1 MPTLKVEIPTV
12 TEGETGTVKLTLSQA
27 PSQSIEIT
35 SADAAL
41 VCGNPIACPQGTASA
56 SSSDYSFSTAVITFA
71 IGETEKTVSFTATED
86 STSESTEVFLFTVT
100 GLSASEATIDPS
112 TPADGQGFGQPFW
125 IVRIQD
131 NDNPANPNVT
141 IAPGTSPVTEGTAAT
156 FTVTAT
162 PAPTAATTVS
172 VAVTEETSGGQDF
185 VALSNETTH
194 TVSIPASGSPG
205 AGTGT
210 LTIPTAGDATQE
222 PHGAVTATV
231 SSGTGYTVGN
241 PSSATVTVLDD
252 DGTPLPPE
260 ISVSLPSAEGVSPVD
275 GKKPRGESVGS
286 AVFNLSANQVL
297 TSTLTVCVRVTE
309 SGGDRVTSG
318 NEGIKT
324 VSLTSSGN
332 TNGTGTHTLTW
343 TNTAADDPDSS
354 VTVEVLAPNTASC
367 SAGSYTVSSGD
378 GSDTILIQDDEDTTV
393 SLTSTDMT
401 MTEGDATDTATL
413 TVSLSR
419 RLYGGETIGVPIALA
434 TTTGARLPGS
444 TDSGNVANHDFT
456 VSAAAASMHSGVTLA
471 NALTANPRVVFTGHD
486 TNTVQTATVTLTPV
500 ANRDDP
506 DATHETITATFTSL
520 GQVDTTVNGGVTAH
534 SSDNAATLSLEDD
547 EAVPPA
553 TTCPAQ
559 NGIFSETRLRI
570 LETGETTYCVRL
582 TRPPSGGDTTVT
594 IGTTGSYTGAAT
606 ASPTTLTFTASN
618 YQTPQQVTVTG
629 VDQTSLHLNR
639 TLSLTHT
646 ANGGNYTNWS
656 LGTVRVEVDDAP
668 ELEAW
673 DTAVWQYT
681 VLDEG
686 DLDNPDPSKRRAR
699 TIRVD
704 SDPVQR
710 PSTVKATRGFRF
722 FRQDFAPG
730 PSGLWY
736 RLRLSNRPEPGG
748 TVTVTAMSSDFTRFG
763 LALTSYGTPRQS
775 LTVTFTESGELDRR
789 IWVFNRQALPAP
801 SKGCADITHT
811 ASGGGLRPGRIGTI
825 RAHTVSNNGSSCPR
839 ITGTPA
845 AGDSRSAPALAAPTP
860 TEAVANLQ
868 VTAVDDTSAS
878 VTWDAVEHATSY
890 DVSWSAESGDA
901 LNASAGDLPGVTGT
915 TATIQHDAPA
925 AMTLTVTVTPE
936 YVDKNGD
943 TQQLASL
950 AGTATLAVGPGSDA
964 LSASAQSTDSQTAAC
979 VSDALLADARKA
991 ATETWRTSPGH
1002 VERWSRVLAAFG
1014 ESNAWSS
1021 NPMTVAEAQAQA
1033 DRGLQRWAPVAPALE
1048 CLEKEPAEAEAQAD
1062 AQQAVPAITVT
1073 AGAGVTEGAAAGFTL
1088 KADPVPAEE
1097 LAVTVAIAETGA
1109 IADAS
1114 AIGERI
1120 VTIPAGQAEAAFTV
1134 ATLADE
1140 TDEPA
1145 GAVTATV
1152 SDGAGY
1158 TVDDQGKSASVAVAD
1173 DDATALV
1180 LTAPAGDLPEASGS
1194 KTLTLT
1200 LGRALVEGESLAVP
1214 LAFAGTATL
1223 GTDYTLAAPETAA
1236 AGVTYANLAGTDP
1249 KRPPT
1254 VTFAGAA
1261 GRKSATVATLVL
1273 ATVAD
1278 SVAEGERETVTVKPG
1293 TPVATGLGGGAAASG
1308 AAGFAI
1314 LEPPPEIAIAAKT
1327 GTVTEGADASF
1338 TLTASRA
1345 PGADL
1350 TVRLTVSEAD
1360 GSDFVAAEHEGT
1372 ATATIAKGETETAFT
1387 VPTVNDTADEPDGA
1401 VTAALAG
1408 DGGKGLLY
1416 TVAAAPDNAA
1426 SVKVTDDDAAATA
1439 PTFSVGDETANEDVG
1454 MMYFTV
1460 RLDRAV
1466 KQAVKVTVTAREAS
1480 PVSARHG
1487 EDWQWWWPD
1496 GIALTF
1502 HPGQT
1507 EKKMPV
1513 YVYNDNH
1520 DEDPETFEVALSN
1533 PTGGTAIGDGV
1544 AVGTIVNDDP
1554 MPAAWLARFGRT
1566 AAEQALDGIAGR
1578 IAAPRTAGVRGAIAG
1593 QALNLDPGST
1603 GSQSG
1608 GGSDGPGGST
1618 NGNAVS
1624 GAPSGN
1630 DLLAPSGVA
1639 RAFGAGNG
1647 HFGTG
1652 GTGHDAHGFGFGS
1665 SEPQAYSLTA
1675 REALLG
1681 SSFTATG
1688 EKDGTGGSLA
1698 FWGRAA
1704 QSSFDGREGTF
1715 SLDGE
1720 ATAAMLG
1727 ADYARGNWLLGM
1739 ALMQSSGEGGY
1750 RDTDPGGNVC
1760 ADLDMDGAVPP
1771 PDLCNGAVQDG
1782 DGEVEA
1788 SLTAAVPYAAI
1799 QASER
1804 LKLWGALGYGT
1815 GEVTLRPDLGGRS
1828 LTADISWTMAAAG
1841 LRGDVIAPP
1850 AEGSGPALA
1859 VTSDALW
1866 ARTSSDK
1873 THELAASDS
1882 DVTRLRL
1889 GLEGGYRIATEGGGH
1904 VTPKLEIG
1912 MRHDGGDAE
1921 TGFGLELG
1929 GGLAWVDPGLGLSLD
1944 VSGRTLIAHGNDDLE
1959 DRGFAASFAFDPDPA
1974 TKRGPSLT
1982 LTQDWGGQAKGGL
1995 DALFTPQTLDRRGG
2009 GGEATA
2015 RWRAEAA
2022 YGFPAFSGRFTGSPH
2037 VGLGLATG
2045 ARDYSV
2051 GWRLTPAANANAPD
2065 LSFGVRATR
2074 RESDWTEPEHTVGF
2088 EAVARW

>member
-1 MPTLKVEIPTV
+1 MF
-12 TEGETGTVKLTLSQA
+12 
-27 PSQSIEIT
+27 
-35 SADAAL
+35 L
-41 VCGNPIACPQGTASA
+41 VIVGG
-56 SSSDYSFSTAVITFA
+56 F
-71 IGETEKTVSFTATED
+71 TVSE
-86 STSESTEVFLFTVT
+86 L
-100 GLSASEATIDPS
+100 TIDPS
-112 TPADGQGFGQPFW
+112 TPPDGDAFGAPYW

-131 NDNPANPNVT
+131 NDNPANPNIT

-162 PAPTAATTVS
+162 PAPTAATSVS
-172 VAVTEETSGGQDF
+172 VAVTEETGSGQDF
-185 VALSNETTH
+185 VAPSNETTH
-194 TVSIPASGSPG
+194 TVSIPASGSQG

-210 LTIPTAGDATQE
+210 LTIPTAGDTTQE
-222 PHGAVTATV
+222 PHGAVTATL
-231 SSGTGYTVGN
+231 SGGTGYTVGN

-252 DGTPLPPE
+252 DGTSAPPE
-260 ISVSLPSAEGVSPVD
+260 VSVRLMTGEGENRNADGEVEKPESDGTVSFPLSLDAQPSA
-275 GKKPRGESVGS
+275 
-286 AVFNLSANQVL
+286 A
-297 TSTLTVCVRVTE
+297 LTVCVRVTE
-309 SGGDRVTSG
+309 SGDVDRVALAD
-318 NEGIKT
+318 EGIKT
-324 VSLTSSGN
+324 VSFNSGVQ
-332 TNGTGTHTLTW
+332 TGSIDVAW
-343 TNTAADDPDSS
+343 TDTDADDLDS
-354 VTVEVLAPNTASC
+354 VITVAAVPSSTVGC
-367 SAGSYTVSSGD
+367 SSTDVYTVSSTT
-378 GSDTILIQDDEDTTV
+378 GSDKVRVSDDEVTALSLASSDTEMGEGDASNTAVITV
-393 SLTSTDMT
+393 SLGRALIS
-401 MTEGDATDTATL
+401 
-413 TVSLSR
+413 
-419 RLYGGETIGVPIALA
+419 GESVVAPIALA
-434 TTTGARLPGS
+434 SDNGARLPGHA
-444 TDSGNVANHDFT
+444 TPDFAVAAMGTGVALSNAT
-456 VSAAAASMHSGVTLA
+456 SATPR
-471 NALTANPRVVFTGHD
+471 LTFTGSD
-486 TNTVQTATVTLTPV
+486 SNTVQEATVTLTPV
-500 ANRDDP
+500 ANRDDG
-506 DATHETITATFTSL
+506 DTDNETITATLSL
-520 GQVDTTVNGGVTAH
+520 LTGMGSGTVVTGGGVEVVQA
-534 SSDNAATLSLEDD
+534 SSVATLSLEDD
-547 EAVPPA
+547 EAAPPPA
-553 TTCPAQ
+553 TCSAQ
-559 NGIFSETRLRI
+559 NTVFSETSLRI

-582 TRPPSGGDTTVT
+582 TTAPSGGNTTVT
-594 IGTTGSYTGAAT
+594 IGRDGGNRFAANF
-606 ASPTTLTFTASN
+606 SPSSLTFTSSD
-618 YQTPQQVTVTG
+618 YMTPQQVTVTG
-629 VDQTSLHLNR
+629 ADESGTHRNR
-639 TLSLTHT
+639 PDMQLTHT
-646 ANGGNYTNWS
+646 ANGGGYSSQN
-656 LGTVRVEVDDAP
+656 LGNVRVEVDDAP
-668 ELEAW
+668 EVEAW
-673 DTAVWQYT
+673 DTAVWT
-681 VLDEG
+681 G
-686 DLDNPDPSKRRAR
+686 NRSP
-699 TIRVD
+699 T
-704 SDPVQR
+704 R
-710 PSTVKATRGFRF
+710 PSTIKASNGFSH
-722 FRQDFAPG
+722 FRQDFSPG

-736 RLRLSNRPEPGG
+736 RLRLSNRPATGG
-748 TVTVTAMSSDFTRFG
+748 TVTVTATSSDFTRFG
-763 LALTSYGTPRQS
+763 LALTPGGTLRQS
-775 LTVTFTESGELDRR
+775 LTVTFEDRDANPGCHNSGYDDIFVDKNGVITSANGRIGDDRDSTPDTAWRCYRR
-789 IWVFNRQALPAP
+789 IWVINRQAVPGP

-811 ASGGGLRPGRIGTI
+811 ASGGGLRSTAIGTI
-825 RAHTVSNNGSSCPR
+825 RAHSISDNGSSCPR
-839 ITGTPA
+839 ISSG
-845 AGDSRSAPALAAPTP
+845 RSAPATAAPAP
-860 TEAVANLQ
+860 TEAVANVQ

-890 DVSWSAESGDA
+890 DVSWSAESSDA

-915 TATIQHDAPA
+915 TATIDHGASA
-925 AMTLTVTVTPE
+925 AMMLTVTVTPE

-964 LSASAQSTDSQTAAC
+964 LSASAQSTDSQTPAC
-979 VSDALLADARKA
+979 VSDALLADVDDRIANA
-991 ATETWRTSPGH
+991 GSTAG
-1002 VERWSRVLAAFG
+1002 VERWTQVK
-1014 ESNAWSS
+1014 NALTGQANAIALTEVKTIHDRRTQNGWSTS
-1021 NPMTVAEAQAQA
+1021 QWDPVIEAMECLENKPAEAQA
-1033 DRGLQRWAPVAPALE
+1033 E
-1048 CLEKEPAEAEAQAD
+1048 

-1088 KADPVPAEE
+1088 KADPVPAAE
-1097 LAVTVAIAETGA
+1097 LAVTVAVAQTGA

-1114 AIGERI
+1114 ALGERM

-1140 TDEPA
+1140 ADEPV

-1158 TVDDQGKSASVAVAD
+1158 TVGDEGKSASVAVAD
-1173 DDATALV
+1173 DDATTLV

-1223 GTDYTLAAPETAA
+1223 GTDYTLAAPQTAP
-1236 AGVTYANLAGTDP
+1236 AGVTYANLAGDP
-1249 KRPPT
+1249 KNPPT

-1261 GRKSATVATLVL
+1261 GTRSATAATLVL

-1293 TPVATGLGGGAAASG
+1293 TVVATGLGGGAAASG

-1327 GTVTEGADASF
+1327 GTVVEGADASF

-1360 GSDFVAAEHEGT
+1360 GSDFVAADNEGT
-1372 ATATIAKGETETAFT
+1372 ATATMRKGETEATFT
-1387 VPTVNDTADEPDGA
+1387 VATVNDTADEPDGA
-1401 VTAALAG
+1401 VTATLAG
-1408 DGGKGLLY
+1408 DGEKGLRY

-1439 PTFSVGDETANEDVG
+1439 PTFSVGDETAGEDVG

-1460 RLDRAV
+1460 RLDRAM

-1496 GIALTF
+1496 GAALTF
-1502 HPGQT
+1502 WPGQT

-1578 IAAPRTAGVRGAIAG
+1578 IAASRTAGMQGSIAG

-1603 GSQSG
+1603 GSKSG
-1608 GGSDGPGGST
+1608 GGSDGPGGAA

-1630 DLLAPSGVA
+1630 DLLAQSDVA
-1639 RAFGAGNG
+1639 RAFGASTG

-1652 GTGHDAHGFGFGS
+1652 GTGHDAHGPGSGPGQAFGQDRFGGGGAQS
-1665 SEPQAYSLTA
+1665 RSMTG

-1760 ADLDMDGAVPP
+1760 ADLDMDGADPP

-1804 LKLWGALGYGT
+1804 MKLWGALGYGT

-1850 AEGSGPALA
+1850 AKGSGPALA

-1873 THELAASDS
+1873 THELAASES

-1912 MRHDGGDAE
+1912 ARHDGGDAE
-1921 TGFGLELG
+1921 TGFGVELG
-1929 GGLAWVDPGLGLSLD
+1929 GGLAWVDPALGLSLD
-1944 VSGRTLIAHGNDDLE
+1944 VSGRTLVAHGNDDLE
-1959 DRGFAASFAFDPDPA
+1959 DRGFAASLAFDPDPA

-2009 GGEATA
+2009 SGEATA
-2015 RWRAEAA
+2015 RWQAEAA
-2022 YGFPAFSGRFTGSPH
+2022 WGFPAFSGRFTGSPH

-2065 LSFGVRATR
+2065 ISFGVKATR
-2074 RESDWTEPEHTVGF
+2074 RENDWTEPEHTVGF